1 MYFTNPLIPC
11 CYIYVITNQCKSTL
25 HHLADRQTLQ
35 SESTLLQSES
45 TLHHW
50 ADRQTLQSESTLLQ
64 SESTLPNWLAGLNTA
79 V

>member
-45 TLHHW
+45 TL
-50 ADRQTLQSESTLLQ
+50 
-64 SESTLPNWLAGLNTA
+64 PNWLAGLNTA
-79 V
+79 VRIHTAPAV